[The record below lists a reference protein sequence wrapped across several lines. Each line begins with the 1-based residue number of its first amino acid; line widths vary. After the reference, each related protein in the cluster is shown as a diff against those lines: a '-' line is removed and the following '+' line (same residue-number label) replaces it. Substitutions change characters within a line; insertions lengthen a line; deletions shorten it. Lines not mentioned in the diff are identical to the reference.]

1 MRIQIIFACIL
12 FFQVASAQGIKIKD
26 VKETV
31 SGSDAFHAP
40 IDLNGNP
47 CGLVKVVSTIQD
59 LTFDGEVVGK
69 VDNKINEYHVFLS
82 KGSKELI
89 IGRPHILPLKVIF
102 AEYGIDEISS
112 KATYSIVLKEVSL
125 NEKKNGTTFNVIPKN
140 ANVFIDEIKV
150 PNENKDG
157 FYQLLLTKGEHVIR
171 FEAKGYRSS
180 AKIVKSGKEA
190 INLSVELESLMATLD
205 ISCETSTAE
214 IWIDNEQKGKGTWQG
229 KLPAG
234 TYTITAKQ
242 EGYVD
247 AHKEIT
253 LEEKGSSR
261 IVLPALERSMGKLVV
276 KTIPDGGDIFLDGKN
291 VGKSGNIISIQ
302 TGQHTIVAK
311 LPFGYKEGKQEV
323 DVEGIANQTVT
334 IQMIPKNEIYAS
346 AFKGDIDKQIELIRN
361 ESNPLDSIEYAY
373 WKSKMHDEILKMNDV
388 RFLIYYDKIGYTY
401 EKDLE
406 VLLRRSKINRNWAY
420 DEEKS
425 MVLGNI
431 AACYESLGNL
441 KEAIVW
447 GEKVCEVS
455 PKYLSYKNLAQLCEK
470 AGNKIKAIENY
481 KKALGRDGVDSWAYI
496 DLADAYYRLGY
507 KAEAAKCYR
516 NLISNWSPDLYKD
529 QHREWKAKLKE
540 LGY

>member
-1 MRIQIIFACIL
+1 MRIYISFVCVFL
-12 FFQVASAQGIKIKD
+12 FHVTLAQGIKVKE

-69 VDNKINEYHVFLS
+69 VENKTNEYHVFLAR
-82 KGSKELI
+82 GSKELTI
-89 IGRPHILPLKVIF
+89 RRPHILPVKVNF
-102 AEYGIDEISS
+102 AEYGLDGISS
-112 KATYSIVLKEVSL
+112 KATYIITLKDFSL
-125 NEKKNGTTFNVIPKN
+125 NEKKNSTTFIVYPQN
-140 ANVFIDEIKV
+140 AIVFIDEIMI
-150 PNENKDG
+150 PNENEDG
-157 FYQLLLTKGEHVIR
+157 LYQLLLPKGEHVIR

-180 AKIVKSGKEA
+180 VQIVKSGKEA

-205 ISCETSTAE
+205 VRCETSTAE
-214 IWIDNEQKGKGTWQG
+214 IWIDNDMKGKGAWQG

-234 TYTITAKQ
+234 KYIIKAKQ
-242 EGYVD
+242 RGFVE

-253 LEEKGSSR
+253 LEEKENSR
-261 IVLPALERSMGKLVV
+261 ISMPVLERTMGKLVI
-276 KTIPDGGDIFLDGKN
+276 KTIPDGGDIFIDGQRM
-291 VGKSGNIISIQ
+291 GKSGNILSIQ

-323 DVEGIANQTVT
+323 EVEEMANQTV
-334 IQMIPKNEIYAS
+334 QMIPKNEIYAA
-346 AFKGDIDKQIELIRN
+346 AFKGDIDKQIELTMN

-373 WKSKMHDEILKMNDV
+373 WRSKMHDEVLKMDDN
-388 RFLIYYDKIGYTY
+388 RFLTYFDKIGYEY

-406 VLLRRSKINRNWAY
+406 VLLRRAKINRDWTYPAL
-420 DEEKS
+420 KS

-431 AACYESLGNL
+431 VACYESLGNL
-441 KEAIVW
+441 REAIVW
-447 GEKVCEVS
+447 GEKVCEAS
-455 PKYLSYKNLAQLCEK
+455 PEYLSYKNLAQLYEK

-481 KKALGRDGVDSWAYI
+481 KKALGGDGFDSWAYI

-507 KAEAAKCYR
+507 KEEAAKCYR
-516 NLISNWSPDLYKD
+516 NLINNWSPDLYKD
-529 QHREWKAKLKE
+529 QHRDWKAKLRE

>member
-1 MRIQIIFACIL
+1 MRIYISFVCVFL
-12 FFQVASAQGIKIKD
+12 FQVTLAQGIKVKE

-69 VDNKINEYHVFLS
+69 VENKTNEYHVFLAR
-82 KGSKELI
+82 GSKELTI
-89 IGRPHILPLKVIF
+89 RRPHILPVKVNF
-102 AEYGIDEISS
+102 AEYGIDGISS
-112 KATYSIVLKEVSL
+112 KATYIITLKDFSL
-125 NEKKNGTTFNVIPKN
+125 NEKKNSTTFIVYPQN
-140 ANVFIDEIKV
+140 AIVFIDEIMI
-150 PNENKDG
+150 PNENEDG
-157 FYQLLLTKGEHVIR
+157 LYQLLLPKGEHVIR

-180 AKIVKSGKEA
+180 VQIVKSGKEA

-205 ISCETSTAE
+205 VRCETSTAE
-214 IWIDNEQKGKGTWQG
+214 IWIDNDMKGKGAWQG

-234 TYTITAKQ
+234 KYIIKAKQ
-242 EGYVD
+242 RGFVE

-253 LEEKGSSR
+253 LEEKENSR
-261 IVLPALERSMGKLVV
+261 ISMPVLERAMGKLVI
-276 KTIPDGGDIFLDGKN
+276 KTIPDGGDIFIDGQRM
-291 VGKSGNIISIQ
+291 GKSGNILSIQ

-323 DVEGIANQTVT
+323 EVEEMANQTVT
-334 IQMIPKNEIYAS
+334 IQMIPKNEIYAA
-346 AFKGDIDKQIELIRN
+346 AFKGDIDKQIELTMN
-361 ESNPLDSIEYAY
+361 ESNPFDSIEYAY
-373 WKSKMHDEILKMNDV
+373 WRSKMHDEVLKMDDN
-388 RFLIYYDKIGYTY
+388 RFLTYFDKIGYEY

-406 VLLRRSKINRNWAY
+406 VLLRRVNINKNWAY
-420 DEEKS
+420 EEEKS
-425 MVLGNI
+425 MVMGNI

-441 KEAIVW
+441 KEAMAW

-455 PKYLSYKNLAQLCEK
+455 PQYLSFKNLAQLCEK
-470 AGNKIKAIENY
+470 AGNKVKAIENY
-481 KKALGRDGVDSWAYI
+481 KKALGGEGVESWAYI

-507 KAEAAKCYR
+507 KEEAARCYKS
-516 NLISNWSPDLYKD
+516 LINNWSPDLYKE
-529 QHREWKAKLKE
+529 QHREWKAKLRE

>member
-1 MRIQIIFACIL
+1 MRWIFVFLLLIVTNNI
-12 FFQVASAQGIKIKD
+12 FAQGIKIKE

-69 VDNKINEYHVFLS
+69 VENKTNEYHVFLS

-89 IGRPHILPLKVIF
+89 IGRPHILPLRVNF

-112 KATYSIVLKEVSL
+112 KATYSIILKEVSL

-140 ANVFIDEIKV
+140 ADVFIDEIKV

-157 FYQLLLTKGEHVIR
+157 FYRLLLTKGEHVIR

-180 AKIVKSGKEA
+180 AQVVNSGKEA
-190 INLSVELESLMATLD
+190 INMSVELESLMATLD
-205 ISCETSTAE
+205 VSCETSTAE
-214 IWIDNEQKGKGTWQG
+214 IWIDNEKKGKGAWQG

-234 TYTITAKQ
+234 TYNIKAKQ
-242 EGYVD
+242 KGYVE
-247 AHKEIT
+247 AHKEII
-253 LEEKGSSR
+253 LEEKGNSR

-276 KTIPDGGDIFLDGKN
+276 ETIPDGGDIFLDGKN

-302 TGQHTIVAK
+302 SGLHTIVAK

-323 DVEGIANQTVT
+323 EVEGMANQTVT
-334 IQMIPKNEIYAS
+334 IQMIPKNEIYAA

-361 ESNPLDSIEYAY
+361 ESNPLDSVEYAY
-373 WKSKMHDEILKMNDV
+373 WKSKMHDEVLKMDDN
-388 RFLIYYDKIGYTY
+388 RFLTYFDKIGYSY
-401 EKDLE
+401 EMDLE
-406 VLLRRSKINRNWAY
+406 VLLKRAKINRNWSY
-420 DEEKS
+420 DEQKS

-431 AACYESLGNL
+431 AAYYESKGDLR
-441 KEAIVW
+441 EAIVW
-447 GEKVCEVS
+447 REKVCEVS
-455 PKYLSYKNLAQLCEK
+455 PQYLSYKNLAQLCEK

-481 KKALGRDGVDSWAYI
+481 KKALGEDGVDSWAYI

-516 NLISNWSPDLYKD
+516 NLINNWSPDMYKD
-529 QHREWKAKLKE
+529 QHREWKAKLRE
-540 LGY
+540 LE